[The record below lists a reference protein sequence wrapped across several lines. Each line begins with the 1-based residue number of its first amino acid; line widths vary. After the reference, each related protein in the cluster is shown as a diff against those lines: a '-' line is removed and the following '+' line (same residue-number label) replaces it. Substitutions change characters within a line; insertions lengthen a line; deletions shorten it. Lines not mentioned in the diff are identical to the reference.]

1 MNNPVTY
8 TMSIDFDG
16 YKDSKSITVLPQ
28 ESQDYRT
35 LFNDAARVLLDWL
48 EANRFKEEDL
58 AKFKE
63 QNK

>member
-1 MNNPVTY
+1 
-8 TMSIDFDG
+8 MSIDFDG